1 MLIMT
6 SLWHH
11 HYRSWRDGVWP
22 TLHTGS
28 CSRRGS
34 PRFNW
39 LSRRRVCSRGTV
51 RTLTMR
57 VAPPSSPLPPPLS
70 LYPSPHH
77 NPHPSSPHN
86 CHKAHIS
93 HSSRAPPHN
102 RSAKRLKWYT
112 FRWERISALNSNT
125 FDTTVF
131 NTDAFDTAALNSDA
145 LDAVNL
151 ITFCHF
157 CVFNVLNLLFCCLQV
172 STFSPLIILQAFS
185 PLNPMSTLF
194 YYSCARHTARLRWSC
209 FCYTSYQFSEIPFMW
224 PHACSERLAWLQF
237 IVPKLHSP
245 GQH

>member
-6 SLWHH
+6 SSWHH

-39 LSRRRVCSRGTV
+39 LSRKRVCLRGTV

-93 HSSRAPPHN
+93 HSFRAPPHN

-112 FRWERISALNSNT
+112 FRWEKISALNSNT

-172 STFSPLIILQAFS
+172 STFSHWSSSRHLAPSIPSQHYFIILVQD
-185 PLNPMSTLF
+185 T
-194 YYSCARHTARLRWSC
+194 
-209 FCYTSYQFSEIPFMW
+209 
-224 PHACSERLAWLQF
+224 
-237 IVPKLHSP
+237 
-245 GQH
+245 QHGSGDLVSVTQVINSVKYHLCDL